1 MELSVDHFH
10 GVVDE
15 MRIDLGLERHE
26 FCPAQLDLRLV
37 VFDGE
42 GVDLVDHVLVA
53 AGKAFD
59 LHLIFRERN
68 PAFFLFKALELHIKL
83 LKRTCKDF
91 GNKD

>member
-1 MELSVDHFH
+1 M
-10 GVVDE
+10 
-15 MRIDLGLERHE
+15 ERHE